1 MIGLRLDGYD
11 PDLHH
16 DAAVAFCIRARDDEL
31 FSPRHQ
37 HRKGQLILALHG
49 AITCEVENAMWMVP
63 PQYAVWLPG
72 SLPHSNHV
80 TAGAEL
86 CFLFIEPAAV
96 VMPERCCTLKI
107 SPLCRELILSL
118 ARRTDPERAQMPT
131 QRLIQVLF
139 DELPQQ
145 PQEQLQL
152 PVSGHP
158 KIRQMVETMAQE
170 PARWNTLG
178 QWASVFAMS
187 ERNLARLIV
196 KETGLSFRRW
206 RHQLQLILAL
216 QALIAGRNVQQT
228 AQMLGYDSTTAF
240 ITMFKKGLGQT
251 PGQYLTGELLL
262 PHN

>member
-96 VMPERCCTLKI
+96 VMPGI
-107 SPLCRELILSL
+107 DFV
-118 ARRTDPERAQMPT
+118 AGAQNRSRKSANANAAPY
-131 QRLIQVLF
+131 
-139 DELPQQ
+139 
-145 PQEQLQL
+145 
-152 PVSGHP
+152 SG
-158 KIRQMVETMAQE
+158 V
-170 PARWNTLG
+170 
-178 QWASVFAMS
+178 V
-187 ERNLARLIV
+187 
-196 KETGLSFRRW
+196 
-206 RHQLQLILAL
+206 
-216 QALIAGRNVQQT
+216 
-228 AQMLGYDSTTAF
+228 
-240 ITMFKKGLGQT
+240 
-251 PGQYLTGELLL
+251 
-262 PHN
+262 

>member
-1 MIGLRLDGYD
+1 
-11 PDLHH
+11 
-16 DAAVAFCIRARDDEL
+16 
-31 FSPRHQ
+31 
-37 HRKGQLILALHG
+37 
-49 AITCEVENAMWMVP
+49 
-63 PQYAVWLPG
+63 
-72 SLPHSNHV
+72 
-80 TAGAEL
+80 
-86 CFLFIEPAAV
+86 
-96 VMPERCCTLKI
+96 
-107 SPLCRELILSL
+107 
-118 ARRTDPERAQMPT
+118 MPT

-187 ERNLARLIV
+187 ERNLARLVV

-216 QALIAGRNVQQT
+216 QALIADVMYSRRRKCWVMIPPRHSLPCLKRHRADAGPVSDRRVTASPQLRRPAPPQSVGRPARRET
-228 AQMLGYDSTTAF
+228 ARRQVPYRPAARRRVAVGFPSA
-240 ITMFKKGLGQT
+240 
-251 PGQYLTGELLL
+251 
-262 PHN
+262 

>member
-1 MIGLRLDGYD
+1 
-11 PDLHH
+11 
-16 DAAVAFCIRARDDEL
+16 
-31 FSPRHQ
+31 
-37 HRKGQLILALHG
+37 
-49 AITCEVENAMWMVP
+49 
-63 PQYAVWLPG
+63 
-72 SLPHSNHV
+72 
-80 TAGAEL
+80 
-86 CFLFIEPAAV
+86 
-96 VMPERCCTLKI
+96 
-107 SPLCRELILSL
+107 
-118 ARRTDPERAQMPT
+118 MPT

-187 ERNLARLIV
+187 ERNLARLVV

-206 RHQLQLILAL
+206 RHQLQLITAL

-240 ITMFKKGLGQT
+240 ITMFKKAGADA
-251 PGQYLTGELLL
+251 GQYLTGELLL
-262 PHN
+262 PTIKETSPAAISGPTGTPRNSATPSTVPTSSPATSCGWFPISVMPRPPSRRRKRRRQSRPAISSSQKSGSMWRAVGFRWRWGPSRRWSE

>member
-1 MIGLRLDGYD
+1 M
-11 PDLHH
+11 
-16 DAAVAFCIRARDDEL
+16 
-31 FSPRHQ
+31 
-37 HRKGQLILALHG
+37 
-49 AITCEVENAMWMVP
+49 
-63 PQYAVWLPG
+63 
-72 SLPHSNHV
+72 

-118 ARRTDPERAQMPT
+118 ARRTDSERAQMPT

-187 ERNLARLIV
+187 ERNLARLVV

-240 ITMFKKGLGQT
+240 ITMFKKAWADARPVSDGRVTASPQLKRPAPPQSVGRPAHHETARRQV
-251 PGQYLTGELLL
+251 PYRPAARRRAAVGF
-262 PHN
+262 PSA